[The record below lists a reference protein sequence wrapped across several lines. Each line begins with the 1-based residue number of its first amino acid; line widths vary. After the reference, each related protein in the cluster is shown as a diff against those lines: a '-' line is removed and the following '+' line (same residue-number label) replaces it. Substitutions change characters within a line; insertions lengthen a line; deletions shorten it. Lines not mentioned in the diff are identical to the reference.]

1 MKTRGGETWTSRRAL
16 WAHLAI
22 AIWVPGCSLACWW
35 QVQVALSGDDL
46 GWVYSVMWPCFAVFG
61 IVFWWHLVH
70 DDPEKIGTRGLRRLQ
85 RTAEG
90 PAGAEARRRSEE
102 AIRFAEEHDPEL
114 AAYNDYLAELSR
126 QDDGQQRPSTRRR

>member
-1 MKTRGGETWTSRRAL
+1 
-16 WAHLAI
+16 
-22 AIWVPGCSLACWW
+22 
-35 QVQVALSGDDL
+35 
-46 GWVYSVMWPCFAVFG
+46 MWPCFAVFG

-126 QDDGQQRPSTRRR
+126 QDDGQQRPSTCRR